1 MPSEG
6 FSQLP
11 SWLAPSKVPASP
23 ARYSRTPSWVIIAA
37 LSRAVV
43 PVPVSVQFGTDGSA
57 RVQGKLTVSL
67 EAYQIERPSLLLV
80 KLDDAC
86 TIAFDLKLG
95 RSG

>member
-1 MPSEG
+1 MTLRGELDFHGVKRPVE
-6 FSQLP
+6 
-11 SWLAPSKVPASP
+11 
-23 ARYSRTPSWVIIAA
+23 
-37 LSRAVV
+37 V
-43 PVPVSVQFGTDGSA
+43 PVTVQFGTDGSA